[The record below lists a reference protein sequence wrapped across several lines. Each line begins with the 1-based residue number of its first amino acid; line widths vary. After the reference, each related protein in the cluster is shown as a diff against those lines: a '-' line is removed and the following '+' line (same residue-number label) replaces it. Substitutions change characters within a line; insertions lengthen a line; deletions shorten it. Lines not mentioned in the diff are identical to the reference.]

1 MQGNNKLRVFSVN
14 TSNYISD
21 ADLDGAVVQ
30 SGAVN
35 GGVAASNLYNSLSL
49 TTTLACTSLI
59 DFVAQ
64 YNPNITF
71 GQTTPIDTWIT
82 AVGNA
87 IASKTSV
94 DNIVNGTTPAANAT
108 NVTTNINGKAISTIF
123 ESNGTTVKNATNATN
138 VNISNLNTGDNA
150 IVNFQLGNGT
160 AYNKTINNVE
170 NSNTVQNVDF
180 SEEESAV
187 FGNYTVQKY
196 KTLWEGNLAMSTSSS
211 EEFIDETINIPNNAT
226 LEITYHSSG
235 GQIIGRSNDRKF
247 IMVDE
252 DSATTTYSA
261 TILIARGSRLIS
273 CDIGIVNNNNNFR
286 MWRPYYIL
294 NESSTGST
302 VYITKIRQ
310 IL

>member
-1 MQGNNKLRVFSVN
+1 MQGNNNLRVFSGN
-14 TSNYISD
+14 TSNYIAD

-94 DNIVNGTTPAANAT
+94 DNIVNGTTTVGNAT
-108 NVTTNINGKAISTIF
+108 NVTTNINGNAISNIF

-138 VNISNLNTGDNA
+138 VNITNLDNGNNA
-150 IVNFQLGNGT
+150 VVNFKLGNGT
-160 AYNKTINNVE
+160 SYDKTINNVA
-170 NSNTVQNVDF
+170 NANTVQNVDF
-180 SEEESAV
+180 SSDSNAT
-187 FGNYTVQKY
+187 FGNYTVEKVLILNSSQISIPP
-196 KTLWEGNLAMSTSSS
+196 LSVISLNGNLSTGDIVRFLVRFPESSFKYIYTRVPVISTSANNSIIADCVSGTNMMRVDTLNLTFSS
-211 EEFIDETINIPNNAT
+211 QN
-226 LEITYHSSG
+226 EITLNSISYYQIMDGSFSG
-235 GQIIGRSNDRKF
+235 G
-247 IMVDE
+247 
-252 DSATTTYSA
+252 
-261 TILIARGSRLIS
+261 
-273 CDIGIVNNNNNFR
+273 
-286 MWRPYYIL
+286 
-294 NESSTGST
+294 ESSCT
-302 VYITKIRQ
+302 IIEIAKI
-310 IL
+310 I